1 MAQVKSKNIKRIKIG
16 YTTGVFDLFHIG
28 HLNILKNCKGLCDKL
43 IVGVTTDELVR
54 YKYKK
59 AVIPFTERIE
69 IVRSCKYVDL
79 AIPQYDIN
87 KINIIKK
94 LKANFLFVGDDWF
107 ETKSWKNQERKLEKI
122 NCKVIYF
129 PYTKGTSS
137 TLINKSLIKL
147 RNNKL

>member
-1 MAQVKSKNIKRIKIG
+1 MVQLKSKNIKRIRIG
-16 YTTGVFDLFHIG
+16 YTAGVFDLFHIG

-43 IVGVTTDELVR
+43 IVGVTTDELVK

-59 AVIPFTERIE
+59 AVIPFSERIE
-69 IVRSCKYVDL
+69 IIRSCKYVDL
-79 AIPQYDIN
+79 AIPQY
-87 KINIIKK
+87 NIDKVEIVKK
-94 LKANFLFVGDDWF
+94 VKANFLFVGDDWF
-107 ETKSWKNQERKLEKI
+107 ETKSWKSQETRLEKI

-137 TLINKSLIKL
+137 SLINKSLIKL